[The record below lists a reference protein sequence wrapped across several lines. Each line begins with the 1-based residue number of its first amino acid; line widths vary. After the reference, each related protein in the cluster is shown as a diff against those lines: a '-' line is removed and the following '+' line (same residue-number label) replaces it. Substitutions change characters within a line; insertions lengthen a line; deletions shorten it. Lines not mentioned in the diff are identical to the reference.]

1 MCDLDYDQHSSAL
14 VDLIVAFADSPFL
27 LTASRGT
34 LLLITKIVRAGRFLC
49 VDYRYFIDLIFLA
62 FRNTLSRNDQYIL
75 SVLKVQSSA
84 NFLRSS
90 STSARRRTLPTMVV
104 GKSSRNSTYLGTL

>member
-62 FRNTLSRNDQYIL
+62 FPPKYSVEERPIYFVRIKGSIL
-75 SVLKVQSSA
+75 SQLLA
-84 NFLRSS
+84 FFLHQCATQDFPHYGGR
-90 STSARRRTLPTMVV
+90 
-104 GKSSRNSTYLGTL
+104 